1 MSDIVAFAIAALAMA
16 GLQAI
21 PWVLLRRAEDRYCAS
36 LARWHA
42 ESVIREARYKA
53 ILRDWEGITTWDITP
68 RGRLALQCDAA
79 ARAVLA

>member
-53 ILRDWEGITTWDITP
+53 ILRDFGTTRKRPTLP
-68 RGRLALQCDAA
+68 GAES
-79 ARAVLA
+79 

>member
-1 MSDIVAFAIAALAMA
+1 MSDIVALAIATLAMA

-21 PWVLLRRAEDRYCAS
+21 PWVLLRRAENAYCAS

-53 ILRDWEGITTWDITP
+53 ILRDFYGTTK
-68 RGRLALQCDAA
+68 AKAA
-79 ARAVLA
+79 PEKQPTLPGVES